1 MIETGLSGNRY
12 RDIDLPSTTLVVLA
26 EMKKTTAKSRSVTVS
41 DVALAA
47 NVSKATAARVLGG
60 YGTVSDK
67 VHEDV
72 MAAAQTLDYR
82 PNELAR
88 SMTTGKS
95 GIIGVV
101 VGDIENPFFSLAVR
115 GISDAARAAGF
126 NVILA
131 NSGEQI
137 EVEKAAVRL
146 LIGKRVDGLIVTPSE
161 SRDVSHLRDIQ
172 RSGRPLALLDRALHD
187 LDVDTVTVDDR
198 DVAMRATQILVG
210 AGHRN
215 IAYVTAV
222 DAEGHDYQDLGQ
234 IYTSSVRERI
244 QGFLAACLDGGIDR
258 PERNIRLGAMC
269 PEETRKVAAKLLSS
283 PDRPTAI
290 LASDSL
296 IALEIFKVIRERG
309 LRVPED
315 ISLITFHDA
324 DWTSVTSPPITVID
338 QPVYG
343 LGKSVAELLIRR
355 LKGDIRQ
362 PERVILATSIIER
375 GSVAPPP
382 K

>member
-1 MIETGLSGNRY
+1 
-12 RDIDLPSTTLVVLA
+12 
-26 EMKKTTAKSRSVTVS
+26 MKKTTTKSRSVTVS

-72 MAAAQTLDYR
+72 MAAAMALDYR

-198 DVAMRATQILVG
+198 DVARRATRILVD

-222 DAEGHDYQDLGQ
+222 DAEGHDYRDLGQ

-244 QGFLAACLDGGIDR
+244 EGFLAACRDGGIDH
-258 PERNIRLGAMC
+258 PERHIRLGAMT
-269 PEETRKVAAKLLSS
+269 PGETRKVATKLLSS

-290 LASDSL
+290 FASDSL

>member
-1 MIETGLSGNRY
+1 
-12 RDIDLPSTTLVVLA
+12 
-26 EMKKTTAKSRSVTVS
+26 MKNAAQKSRSVTVS
-41 DVALAA
+41 DVAREA

-60 YGTVSDK
+60 YGVVSEK
-67 VHEDV
+67 IRADV
-72 MAAAQTLDYR
+72 LAAAKALDYR

-101 VGDIENPFFSLAVR
+101 VGDIENSFFSFAVR
-115 GISDAARAAGF
+115 GISDVARAAGF

-131 NSGEQI
+131 NSSEQI
-137 EVEKAAVRL
+137 EVEKAAVRV

-161 SRDVSHLRDIQ
+161 SRDVSHLREIH
-172 RSGRPLALLDRALHD
+172 RSGRPLALLDRALPD
-187 LDVDTVTVDDR
+187 FDVDTVTVDDR
-198 DVAMRATQILVG
+198 DAAMRATKILSD

-222 DAEGHDYQDLGQ
+222 DFAGREYRELKQ

-244 QGFLAACLDGGIDR
+244 EGFLATCRASGIEN
-258 PERNIRLGAMC
+258 PEKFVQLGATNAQ
-269 PEETRKVAAKLLSS
+269 ETRTLTKNLLAR

-296 IALEIFKVIRERG
+296 IAIEIFKIIRERG
-309 LRVPED
+309 LRIPED

-338 QPVYG
+338 QPAYT
-343 LGKSVAELLIRR
+343 LGKTIAELLIRR
-355 LKGDIRQ
+355 LKGENH
-362 PERVILATSIIER
+362 PPKRVVIGTSLIER
-375 GSVAPPP
+375 GSVGPPRAI
-382 K
+382 KGGQK

>member
-1 MIETGLSGNRY
+1 MQNPTRK
-12 RDIDLPSTTLVVLA
+12 P
-26 EMKKTTAKSRSVTVS
+26 RSVTVS
-41 DVALAA
+41 DVARAA

-60 YGTVSDK
+60 YGTVSGK
-67 VHEDV
+67 VHADV
-72 MAAAQTLDYR
+72 VAAAKALDYR

-131 NSGEQI
+131 NSGERI
-137 EVEKAAVRL
+137 EAEKAAVRL

-161 SRDVSHLRDIQ
+161 SRDTAHLRDIH
-172 RSGRPLALLDRALHD
+172 RSGRPLALLDRALPD

-198 DVAMRATQILVG
+198 DVAARATRILAD

-222 DAEGHDYQDLGQ
+222 DAEGHEYRDVGQ

-244 QGFLAACLDGGIDR
+244 EGFLAACRDAGIDR
-258 PERNIRLGAMC
+258 PERYVRLGAMS
-269 PEETRKVAAKLLSS
+269 PAETRKVANKLLS
-283 PDRPTAI
+283 PADRPTAI

-315 ISLITFHDA
+315 VSLITFHDA

-338 QPVYG
+338 QPVYA
-343 LGKSVAELLIRR
+343 LGKGVAELLIRR
-355 LKGDIRQ
+355 LNGEARP
-362 PERVILATSIIER
+362 PERLVLPTTIIER
-375 GSVAPPP
+375 GSVGPPSTG
-382 K
+382 

>member
-1 MIETGLSGNRY
+1 
-12 RDIDLPSTTLVVLA
+12 
-26 EMKKTTAKSRSVTVS
+26 MKKTTIKTHSVTVS
-41 DVALAA
+41 DVARAA

-60 YGTVSDK
+60 YGTVSEK
-67 VHEDV
+67 IHEDV
-72 MAAAQTLDYR
+72 LAAAKALDYR

-115 GISDAARAAGF
+115 GISDAAKAAGF

-131 NSGEQI
+131 NSGERI
-137 EVEKAAVRL
+137 EAEKAAVRL

-161 SRDVSHLRDIQ
+161 SRDISHLRDVH
-172 RSGRPLALLDRALHD
+172 RSGRPLALLDRALPD
-187 LDVDTVTVDDR
+187 LDVDTVTIDDR
-198 DVAMRATQILVG
+198 HVAMQATQILMRV
-210 AGHRN
+210 GHRK

-222 DAEGHDYQDLGQ
+222 DAEGHEYRDLEQ

-244 QGFLAACLDGGIDR
+244 EGFLAVCRDAYIDR
-258 PERNIRLGAMC
+258 PERHVRLGAMS
-269 PEETRKVAAKLLSS
+269 PEETRKVVTKLLSE

-309 LRVPED
+309 LRIPED
-315 ISLITFHDA
+315 VSLITFHDA

-338 QPVYG
+338 QPVYA

-355 LKGDIRQ
+355 LKGEARP
-362 PERVILATSIIER
+362 PERLILPTSIIER
-375 GSVAPPP
+375 DSVAPPR
-382 K
+382 

>member
-1 MIETGLSGNRY
+1 
-12 RDIDLPSTTLVVLA
+12 
-26 EMKKTTAKSRSVTVS
+26 MKKTATRTRSVTVA

-72 MAAAQTLDYR
+72 MAAAKALDYR

-131 NSGEQI
+131 NSSEQI
-137 EVEKAAVRL
+137 EAEKTAVRL

-172 RSGRPLALLDRALHD
+172 HSGRPLALLDRALPD

-198 DVAMRATQILVG
+198 DVAMRATRILAD
-210 AGHRN
+210 AGHRK

-222 DAEGHDYQDLGQ
+222 DAEGHAYRNLEQ

-244 QGFLAACLDGGIDR
+244 EGFLAACRETGIEQ
-258 PERNIRLGAMC
+258 PERYVKLGAMS
-269 PEETRKVAAKLLSS
+269 PEETRKLATALLSG

-296 IALEIFKVIRERG
+296 IALEIFKVIRELR
-309 LRVPED
+309 LRVPDD

-324 DWTSVTSPPITVID
+324 DWTSVTSPPITVVD
-338 QPVYG
+338 QPVYA

-362 PERVILATSIIER
+362 PQRIVLATSIIER
-375 GSVAPPP
+375 GSVAPPAT
-382 K
+382 

>member
-1 MIETGLSGNRY
+1 MT
-12 RDIDLPSTTLVVLA
+12 
-26 EMKKTTAKSRSVTVS
+26 KTTTRTRSVTVA

-60 YGTVSDK
+60 YGTVSGK

-72 MAAAQTLDYR
+72 MAAAKALDYR

-131 NSGEQI
+131 NSSEQI
-137 EVEKAAVRL
+137 EAEKAAVRL

-172 RSGRPLALLDRALHD
+172 RSGRPLALLDRALPD

-198 DVAMRATQILVG
+198 DVAMRATRILAD

-222 DAEGHDYQDLGQ
+222 DAEGHEYRNLEQ

-244 QGFLAACLDGGIDR
+244 EGFLTACRETGIEQ
-258 PERNIRLGAMC
+258 PERYVKLGAMS
-269 PEETRKVAAKLLSS
+269 PEETRKLAAALLAG

-296 IALEIFKVIRERG
+296 IALEIFKVIRELG
-309 LRVPED
+309 LRVPDD

-324 DWTSVTSPPITVID
+324 DWTSVTSPPITVVD
-338 QPVYG
+338 QPVYA

-362 PERVILATSIIER
+362 PERIVLATSIIER
-375 GSVAPPP
+375 GSVAPPAI
-382 K
+382 

>member
-1 MIETGLSGNRY
+1 MKKPTIET
-12 RDIDLPSTTLVVLA
+12 
-26 EMKKTTAKSRSVTVS
+26 RSVTVS
-41 DVALAA
+41 DVARAA

-60 YGTVSDK
+60 YGIVSDK
-67 VHEDV
+67 VHEEV
-72 MAAAQTLDYR
+72 MAAAKALEYR

-115 GISDAARAAGF
+115 GISDAAKAAGF

-131 NSGEQI
+131 NSGERI
-137 EVEKAAVRL
+137 EAEKAAVRL
-146 LIGKRVDGLIVTPSE
+146 LLGKRVDGLIVTPSE
-161 SRDVSHLRDIQ
+161 SRDISHLREAH
-172 RSGRPLALLDRALHD
+172 RSGRPLALLDRALPD
-187 LDVDTVTVDDR
+187 LDVDTVTIDDR
-198 DVAMRATQILVG
+198 DVAMRATQILIQ

-222 DAEGHDYQDLGQ
+222 DAEGHEYRDLGQ

-244 QGFLAACLDGGIDR
+244 EGFLAVCRDARIER
-258 PERNIRLGAMC
+258 PEHFVRLGAMS
-269 PEETRKVAAKLLSS
+269 PEETRKVVTKLLSE

-309 LRVPED
+309 LRIPED

-338 QPVYG
+338 QPVYA
-343 LGKSVAELLIRR
+343 LGRSVAELLIRR
-355 LKGDIRQ
+355 LKGETRP
-362 PERVILATSIIER
+362 PERLILPTSIVER
-375 GSVAPPP
+375 GSVARPR
-382 K
+382 

>member
-1 MIETGLSGNRY
+1 
-12 RDIDLPSTTLVVLA
+12 
-26 EMKKTTAKSRSVTVS
+26 MKKTAPKTRSITVS
-41 DVALAA
+41 DVARAA

-60 YGTVSDK
+60 YGVVSDMIRA
-67 VHEDV
+67 DV
-72 MAAAQTLDYR
+72 MAAAKALDYR

-88 SMTTGKS
+88 SMTTGRS

-131 NSGEQI
+131 NSGERI

-161 SRDVSHLRDIQ
+161 SRDISHLRDIH
-172 RSGRPLALLDRALHD
+172 RSGRPLALLDRALPD

-198 DVAMRATQILVG
+198 GIAMRATRILAN

-222 DAEGHDYQDLGQ
+222 DAEGHEYRDLGQ

-244 QGFLAACLDGGIDR
+244 DGFLTVCRDAGIER
-258 PERNIRLGAMC
+258 PESYVRLGATS
-269 PEETRKVAAKLLSS
+269 PAETRRVADKLLSG
-283 PDRPTAI
+283 PNRPTAI
-290 LASDSL
+290 LASDSV
-296 IALEIFKVIRERG
+296 IALEIFRVIRQRG
-309 LRVPED
+309 LRIPED

-324 DWTSVTSPPITVID
+324 DWTSVTTPPITVID
-338 QPVYG
+338 QPVYA

-355 LKGDIRQ
+355 LKGDQR
-362 PERVILATSIIER
+362 PAERLILPTSIVER
-375 GSVAPPP
+375 GSVGPPSNR
-382 K
+382 KL